1 MIAPASAG
9 ATCVRTKSLR
19 YLVCVPIRLP
29 FVFSCLPLL
38 DFAGTT
44 VNAVTINSRAYFGI
58 AAPFDVMDFAENEF
72 KISVGCLL
80 GTVRDTI
87 R

>member
-58 AAPFDVMDFAENEF
+58 AGALGVVDFADNEL
-72 KISVGCLL
+72 KVGVGCFL